1 MTIIL
6 EDLEPEILEQLETLA
21 NSHGRTLTEEIKVIL
36 TQELVKENEKNLQA
50 DISQLEW
57 HEFIDKTAGSIND
70 ETFVRH
76 PQGEYPIREELE

>member
-76 PQGEYPIREELE
+76 PQGEYTIREELE